1 MSLMPILPPHA
12 RDALALIAINAVPS
26 RGDDVKLV
34 ALLQPQNRP
43 GRAEPDWRLFVAHR
57 DIEFTYAGDLAC
69 EAVEPLRHA
78 AILEEGEAA
87 GRVILQLS
95 EIGVDLC
102 RAVADTAPPTTPPTT
117 PVLS

>member
-1 MSLMPILPPHA
+1 MSFIPTLPQHA
-12 RDALALIAINAVPS
+12 REALTLIAINAVPS
-26 RGDDVKLV
+26 GGDHVNLV

-43 GRAEPDWRLFVAHR
+43 SPAEPHWRLFVAHR

-69 EAVEPLRHA
+69 NAIEPLRDA

-102 RAVADTAPPTTPPTT
+102 RAVADTTAPPPP
-117 PVLS
+117 PAALLP

>member
-1 MSLMPILPPHA
+1 MPPLPPHA
-12 RDALALIAINAVPS
+12 RDALALIAINAVPAD
-26 RGDDVKLV
+26 GDAVKLV

-43 GRAEPDWRLFVAHR
+43 GPNEPDWRLFIAHR

-69 EAVEPLRHA
+69 EAIEPLRHA

-95 EIGVDLC
+95 EIGLDLC
-102 RAVADTAPPTTPPTT
+102 RVVADTIVPVQPTATA
-117 PVLS
+117 VLS